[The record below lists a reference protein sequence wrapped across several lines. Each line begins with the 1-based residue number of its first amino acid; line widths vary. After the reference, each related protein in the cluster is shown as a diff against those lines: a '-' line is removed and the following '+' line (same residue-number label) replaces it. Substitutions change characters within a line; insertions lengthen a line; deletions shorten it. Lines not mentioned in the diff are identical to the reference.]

1 MEKEKSLNKNMIMST
16 ILTISNFI
24 FPLITYSYVARIISP
39 SGIGKVAFVN
49 SVLSYFIYIA
59 TLGIPSYGLR
69 ECAKLRNDKEKLSKT
84 FQELLIINLVSTMFA
99 YILLFIVIISVNK
112 LYNYKILFL
121 IMSSQIFLNSIGV
134 EWLYQ
139 ALEEYSYITIRS
151 VFFKVIGVLL
161 TFILI
166 KSPDD
171 ILLYGFLT
179 IFAASANY
187 ICNFINIH
195 KYITFKKFKNYNLK
209 KHFKPIFSLLT
220 ASIIISIYANFDIVM
235 LGFISSE
242 YEVGLY
248 NAALK
253 IKSILLSLSTA
264 ITAVMIPRISY
275 YIQKKDEKGINKLLI
290 KSLQISLLIAFPV
303 CIYCLLFS
311 KNILLFVC
319 GISYIEAENTLKLL
333 MILILPLILTNL
345 FGNQILIPFGK
356 ENRFSQSVFI
366 GMWINLILNLLLI
379 PKYGA
384 SGAAFGSII
393 TEIWNVF
400 WMSHNEKKYKKL
412 FIKNIKFLNYLF
424 SITVSSLGSI
434 IVYMLCQKYG
444 IFIQLVLTSIVYFTT
459 YYIILII
466 LKEPILYNTVQKL
479 LKKN

>member
-1 MEKEKSLNKNMIMST
+1 MEKEKSLNKNMIMGT
-16 ILTISNFI
+16 ILTLSNFI

-59 TLGIPSYGLR
+59 SLGIPSYGLR

-275 YIQKKDEKGINKLLI
+275 YIQNKDEKGINKLLI

-412 FIKNIKFLNYLF
+412 FIKNIKFMNYLF

-434 IVYMLCQKYG
+434 IVYMFCQKYG

>member
-1 MEKEKSLNKNMIMST
+1 MEKEKSLNKNMIMGT
-16 ILTISNFI
+16 ILTLSNFI

-59 TLGIPSYGLR
+59 SLGIPSYGLR

-275 YIQKKDEKGINKLLI
+275 YIQNKDEKGINKLLI

-412 FIKNIKFLNYLF
+412 FIKNIKFMNYLF

>member
-1 MEKEKSLNKNMIMST
+1 MEKEKSLNKNMIMGT
-16 ILTISNFI
+16 ILTLSNFI

-209 KHFKPIFSLLT
+209 KHFKPILSLLT

-275 YIQKKDEKGINKLLI
+275 YIQNKDEKGINKLLI

-412 FIKNIKFLNYLF
+412 FIKNIKFMNYLF

>member
-1 MEKEKSLNKNMIMST
+1 MEKEKSLNKNMIMGT
-16 ILTISNFI
+16 ILTLSNFI

-59 TLGIPSYGLR
+59 SLGIPSYGLR

-235 LGFISSE
+235 LGFISLE

-275 YIQKKDEKGINKLLI
+275 YIQNKDEKGINKLLI

-412 FIKNIKFLNYLF
+412 FIKNIKFMNYLF

>member
-1 MEKEKSLNKNMIMST
+1 MEKEKSLNKNMIMGT
-16 ILTISNFI
+16 ILTLSNFI

-59 TLGIPSYGLR
+59 SLGIPSYGLR

-235 LGFISSE
+235 LGFISPE

-275 YIQKKDEKGINKLLI
+275 YIQNKDEKGINKLLI

-466 LKEPILYNTVQKL
+466 LKEPILYNTIQKL

>member
-1 MEKEKSLNKNMIMST
+1 MEKEKSLNKNMIMGT
-16 ILTISNFI
+16 ILTLSNFI

-59 TLGIPSYGLR
+59 SLGIPSYGLR

-209 KHFKPIFSLLT
+209 KHFKPILSLLT

-275 YIQKKDEKGINKLLI
+275 YIQNKDEKGINKLLI

-412 FIKNIKFLNYLF
+412 FIKNIKFMNYLF

>member
-290 KSLQISLLIAFPV
+290 KSLQISL
-303 CIYCLLFS
+303 
-311 KNILLFVC
+311 
-319 GISYIEAENTLKLL
+319 
-333 MILILPLILTNL
+333 
-345 FGNQILIPFGK
+345 
-356 ENRFSQSVFI
+356 
-366 GMWINLILNLLLI
+366 
-379 PKYGA
+379 
-384 SGAAFGSII
+384 
-393 TEIWNVF
+393 
-400 WMSHNEKKYKKL
+400 
-412 FIKNIKFLNYLF
+412 
-424 SITVSSLGSI
+424 
-434 IVYMLCQKYG
+434 
-444 IFIQLVLTSIVYFTT
+444 
-459 YYIILII
+459 
-466 LKEPILYNTVQKL
+466 
-479 LKKN
+479 

>member
-59 TLGIPSYGLR
+59 SLGIPSYGLR

-303 CIYCLLFS
+303 CIYCLVFS

-466 LKEPILYNTVQKL
+466 LKEPILYNTIQKL

>member
-303 CIYCLLFS
+303 CIYCLVFS

-466 LKEPILYNTVQKL
+466 LKEPILYNTIQKL

>member
-16 ILTISNFI
+16 ILTLSNFI

-59 TLGIPSYGLR
+59 SLGIPSYGLR

-151 VFFKVIGVLL
+151 VLFKVIGVLL

-220 ASIIISIYANFDIVM
+220 VSIIISIYANFDIVM

-275 YIQKKDEKGINKLLI
+275 YIQNKDEKGINKLLI

>member
-59 TLGIPSYGLR
+59 SLGIPSYGLR

-303 CIYCLLFS
+303 CIYCLVFS

>member
-16 ILTISNFI
+16 ILTLSNFI

-59 TLGIPSYGLR
+59 SLGIPSYGLR

-171 ILLYGFLT
+171 ILWYGFLT

-424 SITVSSLGSI
+424 SITVSSLGSS

>member
-1 MEKEKSLNKNMIMST
+1 MEKEKSLNKNMIMGT
-16 ILTISNFI
+16 ILTLSNFI

-59 TLGIPSYGLR
+59 SLGIPSYGLR

-99 YILLFIVIISVNK
+99 YILLFIVIISLNK

-275 YIQKKDEKGINKLLI
+275 YIQNKDEKGINKLLI

-412 FIKNIKFLNYLF
+412 FIKNIKFMNYLF

>member
-16 ILTISNFI
+16 ILTLSNFI

-59 TLGIPSYGLR
+59 SLGIPSYGLR

-166 KSPDD
+166 KSSND
-171 ILLYGFLT
+171 ILWYGFLT

-209 KHFKPIFSLLT
+209 KHLKPIFSLLT

-303 CIYCLLFS
+303 CIYCLVFS

>member
-303 CIYCLLFS
+303 CIYCLVFS

>member
-59 TLGIPSYGLR
+59 SLGIPSYGLR

-171 ILLYGFLT
+171 ILWYGFLT

-303 CIYCLLFS
+303 CIYCLVFS

>member
-59 TLGIPSYGLR
+59 SLGIPSYGLR

-139 ALEEYSYITIRS
+139 SLEEYSYITIRS

-303 CIYCLLFS
+303 CIYCLVFS

-466 LKEPILYNTVQKL
+466 LKEPILYNTIQKL

>member
-1 MEKEKSLNKNMIMST
+1 MEKEKSLNKNMIMGT
-16 ILTISNFI
+16 ILTLSNFI

-59 TLGIPSYGLR
+59 SLGIPSYGLR

-242 YEVGLY
+242 HEVGLY

-275 YIQKKDEKGINKLLI
+275 YIQNKDEKGINKLLI

-412 FIKNIKFLNYLF
+412 FIKNIKFMNYLF

-434 IVYMLCQKYG
+434 IVYMFCQKYG

>member
-112 LYNYKILFL
+112 LHNYKILFL

-303 CIYCLLFS
+303 CIYCLVFS

>member
-59 TLGIPSYGLR
+59 SLGIPSYGLR

-121 IMSSQIFLNSIGV
+121 IMSSEIFLNSIGV

-166 KSPDD
+166 KSSND
-171 ILLYGFLT
+171 ILWYGFLT

-209 KHFKPIFSLLT
+209 KHLKPIFSLLT

-303 CIYCLLFS
+303 CIYCLVFS

-412 FIKNIKFLNYLF
+412 FIKNIKFMNYLF

>member
-59 TLGIPSYGLR
+59 SLGIPSYGLR

-112 LYNYKILFL
+112 LHNYKILFL

-166 KSPDD
+166 KSSND
-171 ILLYGFLT
+171 ILWYGFLT

-303 CIYCLLFS
+303 CIYCLVFS